1 MGGSAEN
8 KKGSLFSLP
17 RLKPRLH
24 GRRKSLL
31 SKGDVGLALGGL
43 LNKTRLFSFAVWQLA
58 KLQEEDSGNNDF
70 SYAAYRI
77 WPIAALKGWLSFVS
91 EAECLC
97 FTFST
102 KSISKR
108 HVPFRM
114 TLVRHFDPGADKDF
128 DGLEGF
134 EPEGSMGYYSE
145 ELLPRHVGITMM
157 IDEELIHAIA
167 VVNGAEGLNLLQKK
181 LKQMGILDNIGSGIF
196 IPDPWFEEVKAF
208 VRSGVFGPCNLK
220 NSWDLW
226 KEILKDLPSY
236 IECREKVDDAYIDQ
250 KLAHASSAVTD
261 RFMNVQE
268 THGGSNLIAAFS
280 VFFLQSILIKPIPG
294 RIDIVTA
301 EEHAKKIIVQF
312 RRTHFPKDASK
323 LSLSFT
329 APAIEVNIHFQEI
342 KRGTFALV
350 NRLLET
356 SS

>member
-1 MGGSAEN
+1 MRAAIKIPFPIAKKVSRKSQWMGIKEWMGGSAEN

-31 SKGDVGLALGGL
+31 SGGL

-145 ELLPRHVGITMM
+145 V
-157 IDEELIHAIA
+157 
-167 VVNGAEGLNLLQKK
+167 
-181 LKQMGILDNIGSGIF
+181 
-196 IPDPWFEEVKAF
+196 
-208 VRSGVFGPCNLK
+208 
-220 NSWDLW
+220 
-226 KEILKDLPSY
+226 LPS
-236 IECREKVDDAYIDQ
+236 RGFA
-250 KLAHASSAVTD
+250 
-261 RFMNVQE
+261 FMWLPV
-268 THGGSNLIAAFS
+268 
-280 VFFLQSILIKPIPG
+280 V
-294 RIDIVTA
+294 
-301 EEHAKKIIVQF
+301 
-312 RRTHFPKDASK
+312 
-323 LSLSFT
+323 
-329 APAIEVNIHFQEI
+329 
-342 KRGTFALV
+342 
-350 NRLLET
+350 
-356 SS
+356 